1 MKNPNIYSA
10 YTKNFQQNF
19 ENIFFPKRKQ
29 IDECGLGKCIDSPQP
44 LKVNIIECR
53 RCGKAWGLFLHL
65 WYKCLLFGNYE
76 SKQGCK
82 NAADILQ
89 KKYLPNFEIIV
100 EESFF

>member
-1 MKNPNIYSA
+1 MKTKNVYSEFTRAFDNNFDNIYFPA
-10 YTKNFQQNF
+10 HKNIK
-19 ENIFFPKRKQ
+19 ECQ
-29 IDECGLGKCIDSPQP
+29 IVNYIDNPRA
-44 LKVNIIECR
+44 LKMNIIECR
-53 RCGKAWGLFLHL
+53 RCHQTWSIFIHL
-65 WYKCLLFGNYE
+65 WYKCIFFGNYE